1 MTSRHVKIFLALGI
15 LIPLLLCALLGSAL
29 VPHDGARVNMD
40 KTLLSPSA
48 EHWLG
53 TDHLGRDVL
62 SRLVTAARP
71 SLLSVCCILA
81 LTLGLSL
88 VIGSICGYV
97 GGKLDTCIM
106 RICDGMMV
114 FPTMILAL
122 FFIGILGVGFEN
134 VILAIVL
141 THVAWYTRMVR
152 GYVLHLRHKEYIL
165 AARAM
170 GVGRRRI
177 LLRHIFPTVLVQ
189 MLVLVS
195 LDVGHMLLHVAG
207 LSFLGLGIQPPTA
220 EWGLMLSEARHVLRV
235 APALMFYP
243 GLMIFLTTA
252 ACNLLGESLQ
262 EYLDPHLRHTEH
274 TSEQQ

>member
-1 MTSRHVKIFLALGI
+1 MRHTRMKVLIALCI
-15 LIPLLLCALLGSAL
+15 LLPLLVCAVFGSIL
-29 VPHDGARVNMD
+29 TPYDPGLVNMD
-40 KTLLSPSA
+40 KTFLSPDA
-48 EHWLG
+48 EHVLG

-62 SRLVTAARP
+62 SRLMEGARA
-71 SLLSVCCILA
+71 SLLAVFII
-81 LTLGLSL
+81 LTLILGASL
-88 VIGSICGYV
+88 VLGCMCGYV
-97 GGKLDTCIM
+97 GGVLDTAIM

-134 VILAIVL
+134 VVLAIVL

-152 GYVLHLRHKEYIL
+152 GYVLHVRHKDFIM

-170 GVGRRRI
+170 GVSRARI
-177 LLRHIFPTVLVQ
+177 VVRHVLPTVIVQ
-189 MLVLVS
+189 MCVLVS

-220 EWGLMLSEARHVLRV
+220 EWGLMLAEARHVMRV
-235 APALMFYP
+235 SPMLMFYP

-252 ACNLLGESLQ
+252 ACNFLGEALQ
-262 EYLDPHLRHTEH
+262 EHLDPHLRHPEKAAK
-274 TSEQQ
+274 E